1 MRRFAMLLPLCLVAA
16 AAAADPLPKSLGLL
30 ERTATQGNA
39 SAFQCDFDYTLR
51 RGQAVV
57 LECNQP
63 PPQRPGAPIESY
75 PPESPI
81 QRTASIETGNI
92 VVQGWISHTYET
104 LPLAGANAVLLNLG
118 GSTVRGRARV
128 TVVRP
133 RPELS
138 LF

>member
-1 MRRFAMLLPLCLVAA
+1 MRYAIPMLLYLSVPAIAA
-16 AAAADPLPKSLGLL
+16 ELPKSVGTMQ
-30 ERTATQGNA
+30 RTATQGNA

-63 PPQRPGAPIESY
+63 PPQRPGLPADAY

-81 QRTASIETGNI
+81 QRTATVETGHI
-92 VVQGWISHTYET
+92 AVQGWVAHTFET
-104 LPLAGANAVLLNLG
+104 YPLAGANAVLLNLSS
-118 GSTVRGRARV
+118 STVRGRARV